1 MFGSSYVRGKIMK
14 LDSKQ
19 AIPFERDLPPQLI
32 VVIDTEEEF
41 DWNKPVDRNATSVVA
56 MQYINRVQDIFDQ
69 YGITPCYVIDYP
81 IASQQDSY
89 PHLREILNDGRC
101 EIGAH
106 LHPWVTPPETEVL
119 LPVNTYPGNL
129 QQSLEYEKLNN
140 LTQVIEQNLDMRPT
154 IYKAGRYGFGA
165 NTEAI
170 LKQLGYQIDLSFC
183 PSFDHGSD
191 GGPDYSAAH
200 AEPFWFDGEKTLLE
214 IPVTGSFVGSAGAAS
229 RGLFNLAQGYKKLK
243 VPGIL
248 SKLGIVDRLVLT
260 PEGYTNKEHVKITQ
274 FLYHKG
280 VRTFTWSFHS
290 PTVMPGTTPYVENE
304 QDVKKFLDSFHQY
317 FEFFFTTM
325 GGVAT
330 TPTLLKNTL
339 ESN

>member
-1 MFGSSYVRGKIMK
+1 MI
-14 LDSKQ
+14 LNSKQ
-19 AIPFERDLPPQLI
+19 AIPLNPDVAPQLI

-41 DWNKPVDRNATSVVA
+41 DWNKPVDRNSTSVVA
-56 MQYINRVQDIFDQ
+56 MQYINRVQDIFDE

-81 IASQQDSY
+81 VASQQQGY
-89 PHLREILNDGRC
+89 QHLVDIYNDKRC

-106 LHPWVTPPETEVL
+106 LHPWVTPPATEEMIAE
-119 LPVNTYPGNL
+119 NSYPGNL
-129 QQSLEYEKLNN
+129 EQSLEYEKLNN
-140 LTQVIEQNLDMRPT
+140 LTQVIHDNFGFQPT
-154 IYKAGRYGFGA
+154 TYKAGRYGFGA

-170 LKQLGYQIDLSFC
+170 LKQLGYDIDLSYC
-183 PSFDHGSD
+183 PSFNHGAD

-200 AEPFWFDGEKTLLE
+200 AEPFWIDQDKKLLE

-229 RGLFNLAQGYKKLK
+229 KGLFDFPQGYKKFKL
-243 VPGIL
+243 PGIL
-248 SKLGIVDRLVLT
+248 SKLGVVDRLVLT
-260 PEGYTNKEHVKITQ
+260 PEGYTHDEHVKITQ
-274 FLYHKG
+274 FLYNKG

-290 PTVMPGTTPYVENE
+290 PTVMPGTTPYVDTE

-330 TPTLLKNTL
+330 TPTLLKNKL
-339 ESN
+339 ELI

>member
-1 MFGSSYVRGKIMK
+1 MR
-14 LDSKQ
+14 LDSKP
-19 AIPFERDLPPQLI
+19 AIAFDKDQPPQLI

-56 MQYINRVQDIFDQ
+56 MQYINRVQGIFDQ
-69 YGITPCYVIDYP
+69 YGIKPCYVIDYP

-89 PHLREILNDGRC
+89 QHLVEIFKDERC

-119 LPVNTYPGNL
+119 LPENTYPGNL
-129 QQSLEYEKLNN
+129 QRSLEYEKLEN
-140 LTQVIEQNLDMRPT
+140 LTQVIQQNFAFQPT
-154 IYKAGRYGFGA
+154 IYKAGRYGFGE
-165 NTEAI
+165 NTQDI
-170 LKQLGYQIDLSFC
+170 LRQLGYQIDLSYC

-191 GGPDYSAAH
+191 GGPDYSRAH
-200 AEPFWFDGEKTLLE
+200 AEPFWLDDEKSLLE

-229 RGLFNLAQGYKKLK
+229 RGLFNFAQRHKQLKL
-243 VPGIL
+243 PGIL
-248 SKLGIVDRLVLT
+248 SRLGIVDRLVLT
-260 PEGYTNKEHVKITQ
+260 PEGYTHEEHVKITE

-304 QDVKKFLDSFHQY
+304 QDVKNFLDSFHRY

-330 TPTLLKNTL
+330 TPLLLKNKL
-339 ESN
+339 ESE